1 MINAGVDLYTVGGV
15 LGHKSP
21 ASTQRYAH
29 LATARL
35 AKALGTVGQKF
46 PHTFKNDSKKSR

>member
-15 LGHKSP
+15 LGHKTT

-29 LATARL
+29 LATAKL
-35 AKALGTVGQKF
+35 AAAVATIGGKKSQPEPHAKAA
-46 PHTFKNDSKKSR
+46 